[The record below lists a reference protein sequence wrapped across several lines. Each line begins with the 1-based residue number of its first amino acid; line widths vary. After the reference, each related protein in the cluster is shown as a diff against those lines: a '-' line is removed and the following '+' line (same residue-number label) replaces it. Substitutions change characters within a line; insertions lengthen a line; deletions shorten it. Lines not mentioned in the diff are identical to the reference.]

1 MQSWGAEDL
10 VWKRSERVCIQVR
23 LRGRF
28 LQGKVS
34 GSEGF
39 AAKGFD
45 EASKVLS
52 GRFGIE
58 VRLRGRFWRTR
69 LLGAKSIYKV
79 SRVLR
84 FRAILRFRSCGKVS
98 GSEVFEA
105 KAWDILKL

>member
-10 VWKRSERVCIQVR
+10 VWKRSERVCIEVR

-52 GRFGIE
+52 GRFCIE
-58 VRLRGRFWRTR
+58 VRLRGRF
-69 LLGAKSIYKV
+69 LEDKV
-79 SRVLR
+79 
-84 FRAILRFRSCGKVS
+84 A
-98 GSEVFEA
+98 GSEKHF
-105 KAWDILKL
+105 